1 MNKKKITAVLLA
13 AVLCFSC
20 AAAGEKQNIKS
31 GKQDKIIN
39 ILCYHRF
46 KKRNIT
52 DEKKKK
58 WGDIYYISPKMLE
71 KHIKYIRKNNTIISM
86 NRYLR
91 FLDGKADIPGRSV
104 LITIDDGYRSIY
116 TRAFPVLKRLNVP
129 FTVYYYQYFLPG
141 GANALNRSMIK
152 EMMRAGAEAGCHS
165 NTHPILTSRWK
176 NRHSKNKR
184 KMGDE
189 EYIEFLKDEIISS
202 KKYLEEYI
210 GVPMAT
216 FAYPYGTYSDEVVH
230 FIKKAGYK
238 AAFSVVASCNT
249 QKTNRYRLKRTMIY
263 NSTDV
268 EKLKEILSK
277 KPLEVESICPGDGDI
292 LEDKTPKITAVLS
305 GDSKINTATVRLMMG
320 RVGLTGSEY
329 NPITKKVTY
338 AYEKELPGGTH
349 IARVK
354 AEGVNGGDFEYAWL
368 FITGKPTKMTL
379 LKGEG
384 NNIAKEVKERAKNK

>member
-1 MNKKKITAVLLA
+1 MNKKKTTAVLLA

-20 AAAGEKQNIKS
+20 ASAGKEKNIKG
-31 GKQDKIIN
+31 GKKDKIIN

-86 NRYLR
+86 SRYLR
-91 FLDGKADIPGRSV
+91 FLDGKADIPDRSV

-129 FTVYYYQYFLPG
+129 FTVYYYRYFLPG
-141 GANALNRSMIK
+141 GANALNLKMIK
-152 EMMRAGAEAGCHS
+152 EMMREGAEAGCHS

-176 NRHSKNKR
+176 NRHSKTKR
-184 KMGDE
+184 KMGDK
-189 EYIEFLKDEIISS
+189 EYIEFLKDEIIGS
-202 KKYLEEYI
+202 KKYLEDYI

-216 FAYPYGTYSDEVVH
+216 FAYPYGTYSDEGIH
-230 FIKKAGYK
+230 FVKRAGYK
-238 AAFSVVASCNT
+238 AAFSVVASYNT
-249 QKTNRYRLKRTMIY
+249 PETNRYRLKRTMIY

-268 EKLKEILSK
+268 EKLKEILDK
-277 KPLEVESICPGDGDI
+277 KPLKVENVYPGDGVI
-292 LEDKTPKITAVLS
+292 LEDKTPEVAAVLS
-305 GDSKINTATVRLMMG
+305 GDPKINTATVRFMMG
-320 RVGLTGSEY
+320 RVELTGSEY

-338 AYEKELPGGTH
+338 AYEKELSGGTH

-354 AEGVNGGDFEYAWL
+354 AEGINGGDFEYAWL
-368 FITGKPTKMTL
+368 FITGKPAKMTL
-379 LKGEG
+379 LKGEE
-384 NNIAKEVKERAKNK
+384 NNIAKEVKKRAKEE